1 MRFTV
6 ELITTSGHE
15 NSDSATPL
23 THARR
28 TRERKSQVGSSLLT
42 SSDKTQLAHSW
53 VFRRPTTV
61 VTGQPVAERR
71 EQTDHRFTYEC
82 VPITQWPSFVTK
94 HLFLSTSKTGDQ
106 YSYMYTYILPAC
118 KIKNGKMHYSFGQ
131 CMRTKKHNNVLLR
144 NRLDLRI
151 VAKRSAKGW
160 FSSRKFTSTYT
171 CRRWHLALIVK
182 ICAWLE
188 CVHCT
193 ASGRSG
199 TSPRDSSHAVTLQSH
214 RDRLPKLGTCAQ
226 IAAPERSR
234 CSESQMCPHL
244 ANEPPI
250 DPCCAQRVVP
260 GSK

>member
-61 VTGQPVAERR
+61 VTGQPVAARC

-82 VPITQWPSFVTK
+82 MPITQWPSFVTK
-94 HLFLSTSKTGDQ
+94 CLFLSTSKTGDQ
-106 YSYMYTYILPAC
+106 YMYTYMYITNFSN
-118 KIKNGKMHYSFGQ
+118 KEWKNALFFWAV
-131 CMRTKKHNNVLLR
+131 RTQKHNNVLLR

-160 FSSRKFTSTYT
+160 FSSRN
-171 CRRWHLALIVK
+171 
-182 ICAWLE
+182 
-188 CVHCT
+188 
-193 ASGRSG
+193 
-199 TSPRDSSHAVTLQSH
+199 SPRRIHVGV
-214 RDRLPKLGTCAQ
+214 GTW
-226 IAAPERSR
+226 
-234 CSESQMCPHL
+234 H
-244 ANEPPI
+244 
-250 DPCCAQRVVP
+250 
-260 GSK
+260 